1 MLAERQSYINEV
13 GNPRAVENQKNISE
27 QYTVLKNKIK
37 TYLFRERLGGMVY
50 IGMSEC
56 AEKQKRKEIQII

>member
-1 MLAERQSYINEV
+1 MHSHCIHDLWAAAASKPNERRMHL
-13 GNPRAVENQKNISE
+13 GGKKKTKR
-27 QYTVLKNKIK
+27 K

>member
-1 MLAERQSYINEV
+1 MHSHCIHDLWAAAASKPNERRMHL
-13 GNPRAVENQKNISE
+13 GGKK
-27 QYTVLKNKIK
+27 KNKRK

>member
-1 MLAERQSYINEV
+1 MREEC
-13 GNPRAVENQKNISE
+13 
-27 QYTVLKNKIK
+27 IK
-37 TYLFRERLGGMVY
+37 GEKKTKRKTHLFRERLGGMVY